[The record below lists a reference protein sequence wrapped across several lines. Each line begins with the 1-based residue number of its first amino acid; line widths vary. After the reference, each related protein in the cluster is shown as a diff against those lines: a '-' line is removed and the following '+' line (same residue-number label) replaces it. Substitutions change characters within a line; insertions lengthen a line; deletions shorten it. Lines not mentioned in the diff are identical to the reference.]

1 MDLRRAR
8 TIFRVTERIP
18 IEDLNS
24 SFRELVKKYHPDRV
38 REHPEWAHERMSE
51 VNDAYETLAE
61 WINTPLSTKSATGFE
76 TQPTPKPQ
84 RPDENL
90 DESRGEEDFFRR
102 EIPALSARMEKE
114 FYPLFH
120 DFLDGLGIYYQYGLE
135 NPANRTEGVRRFRY
149 REAFRAVER
158 SKRSLEKTAE
168 SFNHPVLRAVARFA
182 RLAAADIDLGQPYFS
197 EGANTNRRFDDK
209 LRSARRNFD
218 GAVKEILFPELIP
231 THLKGR
237 AIAGLYACYTTF
249 VLYLTMFDSGE
260 RQKAGILQ
268 AARYDAFME
277 LVELRSDG
285 LLRF

>member
-8 TIFRVTERIP
+8 TIFRLTERVP

-61 WINTPLSTKSATGFE
+61 WINTPV
-76 TQPTPKPQ
+76 TPKPA
-84 RPDENL
+84 PSSAPTPPPPADERRT
-90 DESRGEEDFFRR
+90 DEELFRR
-102 EIPALSARMEKE
+102 EIPALTARMEKK

-149 REAFRAVER
+149 REAFRAVEN
-158 SKRSLEKTAE
+158 SKRTLEKMAE
-168 SFNHPVLRAVARFA
+168 SFHHPILRAVARYA

-197 EGANTNRRFDDK
+197 EGANTNRRLDDK
-209 LRSARRNFD
+209 LRTARRNFD
-218 GAVKEILFPELIP
+218 GAVKEILFPELVPI
-231 THLKGR
+231 HLKGR

-277 LVELRSDG
+277 LVEMRSDG

>member
-1 MDLRRAR
+1 
-8 TIFRVTERIP
+8 
-18 IEDLNS
+18 
-24 SFRELVKKYHPDRV
+24 
-38 REHPEWAHERMSE
+38 
-51 VNDAYETLAE
+51 
-61 WINTPLSTKSATGFE
+61 
-76 TQPTPKPQ
+76 
-84 RPDENL
+84 
-90 DESRGEEDFFRR
+90 
-102 EIPALSARMEKE
+102 
-114 FYPLFH
+114 
-120 DFLDGLGIYYQYGLE
+120 
-135 NPANRTEGVRRFRY
+135 PANRTEGVRRFRY

-158 SKRSLEKTAE
+158 SKRSLEKTSE
-168 SFNHPVLRAVARFA
+168 SYNHPVLRAVARFA
-182 RLAAADIDLGQPYFS
+182 RLTAADIDLGQPYFS
-197 EGANTNRRFDDK
+197 EGANTQRRFDDK

>member
-1 MDLRRAR
+1 M
-8 TIFRVTERIP
+8 IFST
-18 IEDLNS
+18 
-24 SFRELVKKYHPDRV
+24 
-38 REHPEWAHERMSE
+38 ASE
-51 VNDAYETLAE
+51 FI
-61 WINTPLSTKSATGFE
+61 INTDSKI
-76 TQPTPKPQ
+76 
-84 RPDENL
+84 RPIAQKA
-90 DESRGEEDFFRR
+90 SEDFDIVKRFGRWRDRR
-102 EIPALSARMEKE
+102 GHWK
-114 FYPLFH
+114 
-120 DFLDGLGIYYQYGLE
+120 
-135 NPANRTEGVRRFRY
+135 
-149 REAFRAVER
+149 
-158 SKRSLEKTAE
+158 KTAE

-197 EGANTNRRFDDK
+197 EGANTHRRFDDK

-237 AIAGLYACYTTF
+237 AIAGLYASYTTF